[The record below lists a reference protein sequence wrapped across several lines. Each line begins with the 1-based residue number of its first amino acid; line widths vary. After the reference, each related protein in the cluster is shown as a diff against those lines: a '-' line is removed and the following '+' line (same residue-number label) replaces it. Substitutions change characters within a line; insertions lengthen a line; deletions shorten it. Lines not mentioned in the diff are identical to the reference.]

1 MAIAKRAVSQPVS
14 LPAPTG
20 GWNARDGLTAM
31 GPLDAVT
38 LTNWFPA
45 TTECVLRSGYVRW
58 ATGIIGEVETIMA
71 YAGGTDD
78 QLFAIADGEVYD

>member
-45 TTECVLRSGYVRW
+45 TTECQLR
-58 ATGIIGEVETIMA
+58 
-71 YAGGTDD
+71 
-78 QLFAIADGEVYD
+78 FVYT